1 MSPNLR
7 FVLIVLAV
15 VGLILWALHSRIE
28 QFEAPVR
35 LEETRDRP
43 RVWFGH
49 KSGCYFSQKQR
60 DLGLATQEWSRS
72 FRPGMYEDIND
83 LTRDDLKSSGRGNK
97 VITNITTISVE
108 KGLTLYLFTEKSFKG
123 EHWEIVGSEKSTF
136 CTNAMTEGWEDFYIR
151 SFIIVPTEG
160 KCDVNQCMGKCRTDG
175 KYVKSPWCYLQGD
188 EPDGHLYTER
198 KTLESSPDATVGDR
212 FRYHPC
218 RFENDINRVKEYT
231 PDTTFWTKNFSDL

>member
-1 MSPNLR
+1 
-7 FVLIVLAV
+7 
-15 VGLILWALHSRIE
+15 
-28 QFEAPVR
+28 
-35 LEETRDRP
+35 
-43 RVWFGH
+43 
-49 KSGCYFSQKQR
+49 
-60 DLGLATQEWSRS
+60 
-72 FRPGMYEDIND
+72 PGMYEDIND
-83 LTRDDLKSSGRGNK
+83 LIRDDLKSSGKWLGNK

-108 KGLTLYLFTEKSFKG
+108 KGLTLHLFTKKLFKG
-123 EHWEIVGSEKSTF
+123 EHWEIVGSDELTL
-136 CTNAMTEGWEDFYIR
+136 CTNAMTGGWEDFYIR
-151 SFIIVPTEG
+151 SFIIVPNEG

-231 PDTTFWTKNFSDL
+231 PDTTFWAKNFSDLWKAQQLPRTHHEGPLSKDHLREKKISEPEEETAGIDGNNAPAGGGD